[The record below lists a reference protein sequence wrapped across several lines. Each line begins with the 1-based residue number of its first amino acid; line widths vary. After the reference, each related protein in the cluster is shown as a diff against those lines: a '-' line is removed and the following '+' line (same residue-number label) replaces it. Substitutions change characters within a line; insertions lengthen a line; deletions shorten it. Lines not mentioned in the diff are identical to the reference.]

1 MIGMDLPSGNLTY
14 GKSPFNDGY
23 TLHLPSGK
31 HTKNHGKSP
40 YKKPWKITIFFMGKS
55 TLNYHVF
62 HSFVELP
69 EGNMTGMDSVD
80 GK

>member
-1 MIGMDLPSGNLTY
+1 MENHHLMMDIPSIYPPVNIQKTME
-14 GKSPFNDGY
+14 N
-23 TLHLPSGK
+23 H

-40 YKKPWKITIFFMGKS
+40 FFFMGKS